1 MPLGCHESE
10 TRLSFTNARLSP
22 QGLLMSASSRPAS
35 PTASTPL
42 SEVEELALFEQTCA
56 RLIANPERLK
66 VVIQKAGITDNLG
79 RLTRRYGGR

>member
-1 MPLGCHESE
+1 
-10 TRLSFTNARLSP
+10 
-22 QGLLMSASSRPAS
+22 MSASSRPAS

>member
-1 MPLGCHESE
+1 M
-10 TRLSFTNARLSP
+10 TV
-22 QGLLMSASSRPAS
+22 SSRPTW

-42 SEVEELALFEQTCA
+42 SEAEELALFERTCA

-79 RLTRRYGGR
+79 RLTRRYGGG